1 MATGIIQLMNALT
14 NHNSASQPN
23 FSTVSGITTTT
34 RTDRYSKKIKETL
47 NSFDKMLDA
56 IAKQSKDFSILM
68 DQYAFGCVCNEVG
81 VDSCKL
87 GMDLLVVLYSKNI
100 PQKFF
105 EGMKKTEKAKISIA
119 VKCKEILVNEL
130 GMNENFAVDVLYIL
144 EVKMKF

>member
-14 NHNSASQPN
+14 NHNSASQPK

-34 RTDRYSKKIKETL
+34 RTDRYTKKIKETL